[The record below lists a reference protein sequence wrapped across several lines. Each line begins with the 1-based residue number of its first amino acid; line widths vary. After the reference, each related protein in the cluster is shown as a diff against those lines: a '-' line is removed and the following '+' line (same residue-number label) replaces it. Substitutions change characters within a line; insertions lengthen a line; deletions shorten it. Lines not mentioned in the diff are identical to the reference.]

1 MSALDILNEV
11 VAGGRTPRPV
21 GEGIYSVLAGEA
33 GGHGYDRR
41 AAVYDAVVGT
51 EGYNRVMWGA
61 SRGAYEAFARRALA
75 SGGGGLVLDAPCGS
89 LLFSAAAYAESGRRG
104 VALDQSLGMLRRARA
119 RLSGPAG
126 AAPENVVFLQADLDD
141 LPFRVGSFDTVL
153 CMNVLHLYR
162 GDASALV
169 SSLGALLKEGGRL
182 YLTSLVR
189 GGRVVGDNYLRL
201 LHRAGEFVRPRSGD
215 ELRGLLE
222 KSLGQKVDCET
233 RGNMAYATAVI
244 RRA

>member
-1 MSALDILNEV
+1 MNATDTLSEV
-11 VAGGRTPRPV
+11 VAAGRTPRPA
-21 GEGIYSVLAGEA
+21 GEGIYSVLPEGA

-51 EGYNRVMWGA
+51 EAYNRVMWGA
-61 SRGAYEAFARRALA
+61 SRRGYEAFARRALA

-89 LLFSAAAYAESGRRG
+89 LLFSAAAYAASGGRV

-119 RLSGPAG
+119 RLAESAG
-126 AAPENVVFLQADLDD
+126 AVPEGVVFLQADLAD
-141 LPFRVGSFDTVL
+141 LPFRAGSFDAVL
-153 CMNVLHLYR
+153 SMNVLHLYR
-162 GDASALV
+162 GDAGALV
-169 SSLGALLKEGGRL
+169 SNLGRLLKDGGRL

-189 GGRVVGDNYLRL
+189 GGRLVGDSYLRL
-201 LHRAGEFVRPRSGD
+201 LHGAGEFVRPRSEE

-222 KSLGQKVDCET
+222 KSLGQKVACGT
-233 RGNMAYATAVI
+233 RGNMAYATAAV